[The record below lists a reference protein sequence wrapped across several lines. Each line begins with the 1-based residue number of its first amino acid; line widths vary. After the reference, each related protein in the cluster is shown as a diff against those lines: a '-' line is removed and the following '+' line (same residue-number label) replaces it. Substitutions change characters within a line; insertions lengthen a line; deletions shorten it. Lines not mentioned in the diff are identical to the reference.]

1 MLQEIKQP
9 KYTIAAKSIN
19 PFWEPLEKTFTEH
32 FGLIIQILRWKIFK
46 VLD

>member
-1 MLQEIKQP
+1 MLHEIKQP
-9 KYTIAAKSIN
+9 KYTIADIIN
-19 PFWEPLEKTFTEH
+19 PFWEPFEETFTEH